1 MATIAIIGA
10 LEKEIMQIKEEL
22 SDVCEAREAG
32 LTVVSGELD
41 GLTVVAT
48 TAGMGTVN
56 AAAATQHL
64 ISKYAPQAVVFSGIA
79 GGLNP
84 KLHIDDVVIGKRL
97 RYLDTDTALIAE
109 SAPGLE
115 EFGSTPA
122 LVDIAV
128 DVLAE
133 RGFVDAS
140 TNAVASNEGTKQ
152 FLVGT
157 IATGNRFVTGA
168 AMRNDA
174 IEATHADC
182 VGMEGAAIAHVATKN
197 GVDCLVLRAIS
208 DNCDE
213 AYDAICDREFD
224 LFEYARTASG
234 ITLDIVRR
242 IAAISSRAFFVRT
255 YDQGV
260 SMADSIN
267 YQLAKFVAS
276 YGKVSQIPEST
287 CPEVSFVGRSNVGK
301 SSIMNKLFGRK
312 NLVKVSSTP
321 GKTSNINFFEA
332 DDVHFVDLPGYGFA
346 RRSKAERDRWA
357 ELIGDFFD
365 SERSFNLVVSLVD
378 IRHDP
383 SKLDHDMIDYLQ
395 GNEFNFIVCLT
406 KADKLSRT
414 QQARQAAAIK
424 KQLNVPAENVIIT
437 SSQTGTG
444 IDELK
449 KRIAEA
455 CL

>member
-1 MATIAIIGA
+1 
-10 LEKEIMQIKEEL
+10 
-22 SDVCEAREAG
+22 
-32 LTVVSGELD
+32 
-41 GLTVVAT
+41 
-48 TAGMGTVN
+48 
-56 AAAATQHL
+56 
-64 ISKYAPQAVVFSGIA
+64 
-79 GGLNP
+79 
-84 KLHIDDVVIGKRL
+84 
-97 RYLDTDTALIAE
+97 
-109 SAPGLE
+109 
-115 EFGSTPA
+115 
-122 LVDIAV
+122 
-128 DVLAE
+128 
-133 RGFVDAS
+133 
-140 TNAVASNEGTKQ
+140 
-152 FLVGT
+152 
-157 IATGNRFVTGA
+157 
-168 AMRNDA
+168 
-174 IEATHADC
+174 
-182 VGMEGAAIAHVATKN
+182 
-197 GVDCLVLRAIS
+197 
-208 DNCDE
+208 
-213 AYDAICDREFD
+213 
-224 LFEYARTASG
+224 
-234 ITLDIVRR
+234 
-242 IAAISSRAFFVRT
+242 
-255 YDQGV
+255 
-260 SMADSIN
+260 MADSIN

-365 SERSFNLVVSLVD
+365 SERSFNLV
-378 IRHDP
+378 
-383 SKLDHDMIDYLQ
+383 DYLQ

-449 KRIAEA
+449 RRIAEA

>member
-1 MATIAIIGA
+1 MTINFNKA
-10 LEKEIMQIKEEL
+10 EFVL
-22 SDVCEAREAG
+22 S
-32 LTVVSGELD
+32 
-41 GLTVVAT
+41 AT
-48 TAGMGTVN
+48 TQN
-56 AAAATQHL
+56 AF
-64 ISKYAPQAVVFSGIA
+64 IRDGRPQ
-79 GGLNP
+79 
-84 KLHIDDVVIGKRL
+84 
-97 RYLDTDTALIAE
+97 
-109 SAPGLE
+109 
-115 EFGSTPA
+115 
-122 LVDIAV
+122 
-128 DVLAE
+128 
-133 RGFVDAS
+133 
-140 TNAVASNEGTKQ
+140 
-152 FLVGT
+152 
-157 IATGNRFVTGA
+157 VTFA
-168 AMRNDA
+168 
-174 IEATHADC
+174 
-182 VGMEGAAIAHVATKN
+182 
-197 GVDCLVLRAIS
+197 
-208 DNCDE
+208 
-213 AYDAICDREFD
+213 
-224 LFEYARTASG
+224 
-234 ITLDIVRR
+234 
-242 IAAISSRAFFVRT
+242 
-255 YDQGV
+255 
-260 SMADSIN
+260 
-267 YQLAKFVAS
+267 
-276 YGKVSQIPEST
+276 
-287 CPEVSFVGRSNVGK
+287 GRSNVGK

-449 KRIAEA
+449 RRIAEA

>member
-1 MATIAIIGA
+1 M
-10 LEKEIMQIKEEL
+10 
-22 SDVCEAREAG
+22 
-32 LTVVSGELD
+32 
-41 GLTVVAT
+41 
-48 TAGMGTVN
+48 
-56 AAAATQHL
+56 
-64 ISKYAPQAVVFSGIA
+64 
-79 GGLNP
+79 
-84 KLHIDDVVIGKRL
+84 
-97 RYLDTDTALIAE
+97 
-109 SAPGLE
+109 
-115 EFGSTPA
+115 
-122 LVDIAV
+122 
-128 DVLAE
+128 
-133 RGFVDAS
+133 
-140 TNAVASNEGTKQ
+140 
-152 FLVGT
+152 
-157 IATGNRFVTGA
+157 
-168 AMRNDA
+168 
-174 IEATHADC
+174 
-182 VGMEGAAIAHVATKN
+182 
-197 GVDCLVLRAIS
+197 
-208 DNCDE
+208 
-213 AYDAICDREFD
+213 
-224 LFEYARTASG
+224 
-234 ITLDIVRR
+234 
-242 IAAISSRAFFVRT
+242 
-255 YDQGV
+255 
-260 SMADSIN
+260 
-267 YQLAKFVAS
+267 
-276 YGKVSQIPEST
+276 
-287 CPEVSFVGRSNVGK
+287 SFVGRSNVGK

-406 KADKLSRT
+406 KADKISRT

-437 SSQTGTG
+437 SSQTGIG